1 MDTTVP
7 TVTESVEYVTQMTQL
22 IELNGYIAGCCLF
35 FVVVI
40 LCYFGYKFFRI
51 FF

>member
-1 MDTTVP
+1 MDSTVP
-7 TVTESVEYVTQMTQL
+7 VVTEVVENVTQMTQL

-40 LCYFGYKFFRI
+40 LCYFGYKFFRL